1 MVEKEGKILGGRAS
15 WVGQWL
21 RIPPNARNAGLI
33 PGPGKYHKPWDN
45 KARGPL
51 LLSLRA

>member
-21 RIPPNARNAGLI
+21 RSYLPTQGMQVRSLVQEDITS
-33 PGPGKYHKPWDN
+33 PGATKPV
-45 KARGPL
+45 GHHY
-51 LLSLRA
+51 